1 MIQIAVR
8 LIINGQNGWGS
19 MPNYNEWWYPGHMAK
34 AIRQLE
40 DELPKIDVLVELVDA
55 RLPLH
60 TRIPNLSLRFA
71 NKPIVL
77 ILTKTDLA
85 DAKITEQ
92 WITYFRAQGLT
103 ALSLTSLRL
112 DRALLQ
118 KTIRYVMKEKHDKWK
133 AKGIRPRPTR
143 VVVVGM
149 PNIGKSTFINQW
161 IQRKVAKVE
170 NRPGVTRNLQWIR
183 IGEDVELL
191 DMPGIVFPQEV
202 SNELLQKLAFI
213 GVSPHHSGVDIE
225 LGRAF
230 TQYLYN
236 HHLNRVALA
245 YEMESKG
252 VTDGLALTT
261 LIAKKR
267 GYIAGDT
274 VDEARTYEVM
284 LTDFRNGKFG
294 RLSLESPLDGN

>member
-1 MIQIAVR
+1 
-8 LIINGQNGWGS
+8 

-60 TRIPNLSLRFA
+60 TRIPHLNERFA

-85 DAKITEQ
+85 DPKVTEQ
-92 WITYFRAQGLT
+92 WITYFRDQGLT

-112 DRALLQ
+112 DRAVLQ

-133 AKGIRPRPTR
+133 AKGVRPRPTR

-161 IQRKVAKVE
+161 LQRKVAKVE

-183 IGEDVELL
+183 IGDDVELL

-202 SNELLQKLAFI
+202 NDEILQKLAFV

-230 TQYLYN
+230 SNYLFAN
-236 HHLNRVALA
+236 HLNKVAMA
-245 YEMESKG
+245 YEMESKIL
-252 VTDGLALTT
+252 TDGLALTT
-261 LIAKKR
+261 AIAKKR
-267 GYIAGDT
+267 GYMVGDA
-274 VDEARTYEVM
+274 VDEARTYEIL

-294 RLSLESPLDGN
+294 RLSLETPPHGN